1 MSALSL
7 EQRHEAAGGHL
18 GWRDCA
24 HAGWIRSELIATE
37 PGRDRLRSWAAAGA
51 PVAVAEGRRR
61 RWGVVGAHEGGQ
73 QQAGNSAEEG
83 EFIPGGPQV
92 IGTL

>member
-51 PVAVAEGRRR
+51 PVADPAELRFSQSGD
-61 RWGVVGAHEGGQ
+61 GNEELVVSVPEAAAH
-73 QQAGNSAEEG
+73 QAD
-83 EFIPGGPQV
+83 
-92 IGTL
+92 